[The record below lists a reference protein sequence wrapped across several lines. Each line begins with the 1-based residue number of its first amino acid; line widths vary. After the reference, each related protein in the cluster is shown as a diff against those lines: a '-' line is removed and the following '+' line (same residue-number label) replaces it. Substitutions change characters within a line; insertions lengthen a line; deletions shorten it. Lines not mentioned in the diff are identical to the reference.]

1 MLKIRITF
9 DKNNPDELNE
19 AIDKLKENF
28 DIIQVSK
35 IYEGRGESRY
45 SNVYIDLNTKYSKR
59 VRIYLVSCTN

>member
-28 DIIQVSK
+28 DIIQISK
-35 IYEGRGESRY
+35 VYEGRGESRY
-45 SNVYIDLNTKYSKR
+45 NNVYIDLNNK
-59 VRIYLVSCTN
+59 